1 MIVINKNSDNNKIA
15 LSLRQSQT
23 AESSNF
29 LFVFTNDFTKQSFTA
44 NLEDVSTFKER
55 SNIFCIDGSLFDAV
69 QSGSWHYRVYQNP
82 DDASEIDGLKCV
94 GADLMILT
102 ENAEPTKAYNSERKI
117 NSVYGEE

>member
-1 MIVINKNSDNNKIA
+1 MLYPFAKI
-15 LSLRQSQT
+15 
-23 AESSNF
+23 NF

-44 NLEDVSTFKER
+44 NLKDVSTFKER
-55 SNIFCIDGSLFDAV
+55 SNIFCIDGNLFSDL
-69 QSGSWHYRVYQNP
+69 QTGSWHYRVYQNP

-94 GADLMILT
+94 GAGLMILT